1 MRIGIMGGTF
11 DPIHKGHIKCAEEV
25 QNALNLDKVLFIPTG
40 EPPHKIA
47 RRVASAE
54 DRLEMVRRAICGC
67 ANFDVSDIEIR
78 RNKYTYTY
86 DTLVELNNSFNDC
99 EFYMI
104 IGADT
109 LADIINWHRAED
121 VFKLCKFIAMK
132 RPGADYDMFQ
142 SYLKKATDS
151 GAEVLPV
158 EINEID
164 ISSTLVREKV
174 KNGEDISGLVPLKV
188 SKYIEEK
195 GIYSTKEMSYD
206 EISADMKKFLSPQRY
221 EHCLNVAEECVR
233 LGKIYGADESKCRLA
248 GILHDVGKE
257 LTDKQYHWLGVNLSN
272 DDFNGEKV
280 LRHALAGKIIA
291 EGRYG
296 ISDCD
301 ILEAIESHI
310 TGKPNMGLLAKLI
323 FIADYTEKGR
333 VGKQFDEVRAK
344 VNDGKLDE
352 AILLQCD
359 NTLIYNLMR
368 GSVHICTQTVKTR
381 NWALSNITKN
391 GEV

>member
-1 MRIGIMGGTF
+1 MGGTF
-11 DPIHKGHIKCAEEV
+11 DPIHNGHIKCAEEV

-54 DRLEMVRRAICGC
+54 DRLEMVKLATSEFDS
-67 ANFDVSDIEIR
+67 FDVSDIEIR

-86 DTLVELNNSFNDC
+86 DTILELNSDFPDC

-109 LADIINWHRAED
+109 LADIVNWYRATD

-142 SYLKKATDS
+142 SYLKKALAS

-164 ISSTLVREKV
+164 ISSTIVRQKI
-174 KNGEDISGLVPLKV
+174 KNGENISDLVPSNV
-188 SKYIEEK
+188 SEYIETRK
-195 GIYSTKEMSYD
+195 IYSNKEMSYD
-206 EISADMKKFLSPQRY
+206 EILVDMKKFISPQRY

-233 LGKIYGADESKCRLA
+233 LGKIYAVDENQCRLA

-257 LTDKQYHWLGVNLSN
+257 LTDKQYHWLGVTLSN

-280 LRHALAGKIIA
+280 LRHAIAGKIIA

-301 ILEAIESHI
+301 ILEAIENHI
-310 TGKPNMGLLAKLI
+310 TGKPNMGLLSKLV

-344 VNDGKLDE
+344 ADAGKLDE

-359 NTLIYNLMR
+359 NTLIYNIQR

-381 NWALSNITKN
+381 NWALSNIAGN